1 MFFEMLYSTNGVI
14 IQFFKFFRIQ
24 MGFGSNES
32 QYFSFLSF
40 GIWKFDVSF
49 VIEKDENAHDIKA
62 KWNR

>member
-1 MFFEMLYSTNGVI
+1 MIFECLYSSHGVL
-14 IQFFKFFRIQ
+14 IQLFRLFRME
-24 MGFGSNES
+24 MGLGSNDT